1 MIKTPATHTREEGGS
16 RRVPVPTVQVSVP
29 GSSLLVAYL
38 LYGLLIATVLV
49 DVGKRKMTVDDLPPP
64 SL

>member
-38 LYGLLIATVLV
+38 LYGLLIATV